1 MGVSQRRKEAASKE
15 NSLEN
20 QKTLISKDIEQVKK
34 QCDSLKKAI
43 KIMESEFV
51 GSIKKAELGNNM
63 ALIIKV
69 NGLKRKSEE
78 TKQDLV
84 LSKSTYRNWMERT
97 RNWVDTWMLKFPR
110 QYRHVKKKNE
120 ILLGMLN
127 ISL

>member
-97 RNWVDTWMLKFPR
+97 RN
-110 QYRHVKKKNE
+110 
-120 ILLGMLN
+120 
-127 ISL
+127 

>member
-1 MGVSQRRKEAASKE
+1 
-15 NSLEN
+15 
-20 QKTLISKDIEQVKK
+20 
-34 QCDSLKKAI
+34 
-43 KIMESEFV
+43 MESEFV

-97 RNWVDTWMLKFPR
+97 RN
-110 QYRHVKKKNE
+110 
-120 ILLGMLN
+120 
-127 ISL
+127 